1 MKQPYSRITLIFVSA
16 FLLSVHFFY
25 YPKWE
30 QKGTEATLSWDVSGY
45 YLYLP
50 AAFIYKDLR
59 HLAFKDSLL
68 REYGP
73 TPDFQQGFLHQ
84 ASGNY
89 VMKYPLGQALQ
100 YAPFFF
106 IAHGWASISARYP
119 ADGFSFPYQLLIS
132 LGSLFYALLG
142 LYFLRK
148 ILLFYFPDKA
158 VALTLLAIVVGSNY
172 LDYAAIDGAMTH
184 NYLFTIYSLLIYLS
198 IRFYQHPGL
207 KKAAGIGFLVGLAAL
222 TRPTEIISLLIP
234 LFWGLD
240 IFRKTAIRERLRFF
254 KTQRNALGLAILICA
269 LTGSLQLFYWHYAS
283 GDWIVYSY
291 QDQGFS
297 WLSPHI
303 KNGLFSYK
311 SGWLTYTPI
320 MIFALIG
327 FYPLFRDQRR
337 LFFTSFLF
345 TVLFIYI
352 AFAWDIWWYGGS
364 LGQRSMVQAYPVLAF
379 PLTAFF
385 ARFLRMSLPLKILLA
400 VPLLLF
406 VALNLLFTHQ
416 AHKGGLL
423 PVGQVTRAYYHQVLL
438 RNDPDPEKR
447 KLLDEVKSLFNGER
461 ENVREIFSDSG
472 RQVLLNSENQFSEE
486 ITVPLPSDTSMF
498 DWLRVSIHASIDEK
512 EWNFWTM
519 TQLIVEFRNG
529 EDPVAKSMMRIQR
542 HLHRGEEKDIY
553 LDLPRP
559 EKAFDR
565 VVIKFWNAGGKKEIR
580 IRNIKAEIFD
590 ERK

>member
-1 MKQPYSRITLIFVSA
+1 MKHSCSKITLIFVSA

-30 QKGTEATLSWDVSGY
+30 QKDTEATLSWDVSGY

-59 HLAFKDSLL
+59 QLAFKDSLL
-68 REYGP
+68 RKYRP
-73 TPDFQQGFLHQ
+73 TPDFQQGFLHP
-84 ASGNY
+84 SGNY

-106 IAHGWASISARYP
+106 IAHGWASLSTRYP

-142 LYFLRK
+142 LFFLRK

-158 VALTLLAIVVGSNY
+158 AALTLLAIAVGSNY

-184 NYLFTIYSLLIYLS
+184 NYLFTIYSILIYLS
-198 IRFYQHPGL
+198 IRFYQSPDL

-234 LFWGLD
+234 LLWGLD
-240 IFRKTAIRERLRFF
+240 IFRKPALRERLRFF
-254 KTQRNALGLAILICA
+254 KTHRRAPGLAILICV
-269 LTGSLQLFYWHYAS
+269 LTGSLQLFYWHHAS

-297 WLSPHI
+297 WLNPHI

-311 SGWLTYTPI
+311 SGWLTYTPL
-320 MIFALIG
+320 MIFALAG
-327 FYPLFRDQRR
+327 FYPLFRDQRK
-337 LFFTSFLF
+337 LFFSVFLF

-385 ARFLRMSLPLKILLA
+385 ARFLRMAPGWKLLLA
-400 VPLLLF
+400 WPLLLF
-406 VALNLLFTHQ
+406 TALNLFFTHQ

-423 PVGQVTRAYYHQVLL
+423 PVGQVTRAYYWQALL
-438 RNDPDPEKR
+438 RNDHDPEKR
-447 KLLDEVKSLFNGER
+447 KLLDEVKSLFDGKR
-461 ENVREIFSDSG
+461 ENVRKIFSDNS
-472 RQVLLNSENQFSEE
+472 RQVLLNSENQSSEE
-486 ITVPLPSDTSMF
+486 ITVPLLSDTARF
-498 DWLRVSIHASIDEK
+498 DWLRVSVHVSIEEK

-519 TQLIVEFRNG
+519 TQFIVEFGNG
-529 EDPVAKSMMRIQR
+529 EETVAGSMMRLQR
-542 HLHRGEEKDIY
+542 QLHRGEEKDIY

-565 VVIKFWNAGGKKEIR
+565 IVIKFWNAGGNKEIR

-590 ERK
+590 EKK